1 MPSPLS
7 FSSTEDFRKKLLVRN
22 LPPFNSDGFNPTTN
36 PGQSELQLT
45 NYSVVDS
52 AEVEVI
58 GDQEEVKLYINNQY
72 GPPGGYD
79 DRYSVQDVQKVVTD
93 RDEYYKFVSSYYN
106 PVNILFSNDP
116 QGSDGTVSQDSVMM
130 QIAAKS
136 LKNEMQYRVDE
147 EIRQE
152 TLGRFNFLNALQDPF
167 MAADILTGRQELIE
181 PD

>member
-7 FSSTEDFRKKLLVRN
+7 FSSTENLRKKLLVRN
-22 LPPFNSDGFNPTTN
+22 LPPFNSDGFSPTTN
-36 PGQSELQLT
+36 PGQSELTLT

-79 DRYSVQDVQKVVTD
+79 DRYVVQDVQKIVTQ
-93 RDEYYKFVSSYYN
+93 RDEYFKFVSSFYN
-106 PVNILFSNDP
+106 PVNILFSTNP
-116 QGSDGTVSQDSVMM
+116 QGSNGTVSQDSVMM

-147 EIRQE
+147 
-152 TLGRFNFLNALQDPF
+152 
-167 MAADILTGRQELIE
+167 
-181 PD
+181 